1 MKESQKLLHGIS
13 EEEWKGIVAKT
24 YTCQTFT
31 IIFLFKPCN
40 NPVPFPFYSSANSGP
55 EGEMTCPCRNT
66 DRDRILKRL
75 EVELIPERSHHPTN
89 PILSP

>member
-1 MKESQKLLHGIS
+1 MEEKEGVIFGCWGVEEKVVTTKESQKLLHGIS

-40 NPVPFPFYSSANSGP
+40 NPIPFPFYGSAN
-55 EGEMTCPCRNT
+55 
-66 DRDRILKRL
+66 
-75 EVELIPERSHHPTN
+75 
-89 PILSP
+89 